1 MAKIQI
7 QRQFWNQFWS
17 LIPKTVSNLNFFH
30 EKWHFL
36 NTKNSV
42 FWHFWVPKII
52 LLVKKKLNLKS
63 FLESVTKTDFETGFG
78 FELRP
83 FLWILVVFGPFW
95 YIQVTFCK
103 VHLSNLAKNNKP
115 QSKKLEV
122 NHVVG
127 CDIYTKL
134 SVRNEYFEFSPFTPP

>member
-36 NTKNSV
+36 STKNSV

-52 LLVKKKLNLKS
+52 LLVKKQAQK
-63 FLESVTKTDFETGFG
+63 VV
-78 FELRP
+78 RP
-83 FLWILVVFGPFW
+83 TAPGLVW
-95 YIQVTFCK
+95 TSLTYIGLVW
-103 VHLSNLAKNNKP
+103 P
-115 QSKKLEV
+115 SKRAR
-122 NHVVG
+122 
-127 CDIYTKL
+127 D
-134 SVRNEYFEFSPFTPP
+134 